1 MAIAEQIGSI
11 SNRNEVNHRPIVV
24 VPEMPG
30 DELVRNRA
38 ERFIRSV
45 GRISV
50 GEAIEADRSDECRP
64 GSLMDAIHQAA
75 EGDEEALELVKADV
89 GTDVIE
95 RTIKAGHIMS
105 VKLALGSDGG
115 IQQHGQSVD
124 SIQANTLRYASGMW
138 QMRERAEAES
148 RNSFRIDS
156 FFHQGLLEDYNFVV
170 FSRAADNMT
179 EDELSKAGFFVDTR
193 SCAIQ
198 CTSANGDELTTES
211 AFVAGKKELGGEPHD
226 QQTIA
231 EVGASLGVNY
241 RDISATEIID
251 TPLLIHKSLI
261 PNGAIDLVK
270 LYDEIA
276 GTFFGEAKPRQ
287 DYLIYREMCRQRVI
301 TYAPKI
307 QQIVGELLAESRQI
321 DTPLKAVERLHKI
334 SERNMLQQSVYDH
347 SINPLVFGRP
357 AAQLIEQARLQY
369 EKGNIELSQVVTNKA
384 IKVAKSSSCP
394 SSISVRESS
403 DDSAGDTDQPE
414 TESWHGGKKFFNS
427 KCQACNKVK
436 PEVGACHICEDCVK
450 NPRKIKKTYEEEKAN
465 RQKPAGRLP
474 KPTSKASKNGKLKSN
489 ETKPAKPSDV
499 QQKGRLA
506 VDAAK

>member
-1 MAIAEQIGSI
+1 
-11 SNRNEVNHRPIVV
+11 
-24 VPEMPG
+24 
-30 DELVRNRA
+30 
-38 ERFIRSV
+38 
-45 GRISV
+45 
-50 GEAIEADRSDECRP
+50 
-64 GSLMDAIHQAA
+64 
-75 EGDEEALELVKADV
+75 
-89 GTDVIE
+89 
-95 RTIKAGHIMS
+95 
-105 VKLALGSDGG
+105 
-115 IQQHGQSVD
+115 
-124 SIQANTLRYASGMW
+124 
-138 QMRERAEAES
+138 
-148 RNSFRIDS
+148 
-156 FFHQGLLEDYNFVV
+156 
-170 FSRAADNMT
+170 
-179 EDELSKAGFFVDTR
+179 
-193 SCAIQ
+193 
-198 CTSANGDELTTES
+198 
-211 AFVAGKKELGGEPHD
+211 
-226 QQTIA
+226 
-231 EVGASLGVNY
+231 
-241 RDISATEIID
+241 
-251 TPLLIHKSLI
+251 
-261 PNGAIDLVK
+261 
-270 LYDEIA
+270 
-276 GTFFGEAKPRQ
+276 
-287 DYLIYREMCRQRVI
+287 MCRQRVI